1 MRDQIWTVESD
12 IEVPLR
18 VLAPDW
24 RTALCMAL
32 QLLELEEL
40 VARLDLGRITGGVRA
55 VDPISG
61 QSLRVTAP
69 SGLALAA

>member
-1 MRDQIWTVESD
+1 MADQIWTVESD

-32 QLLELEEL
+32 QLLELEHL
-40 VARLDLGRITGGVRA
+40 VSKFDLGRIAGGVRA
-55 VDPISG
+55 VDPASG
-61 QSLRVTAP
+61 RSLRVMAP
-69 SGLALAA
+69 ALALAA